1 MNRYSGQPMVSMVN
15 IWMATPTGF
24 SKKNPPPLKVTG
36 LRMVEQFREA
46 AHEPGALL
54 LVWNENFVALHVSG
68 FAVVLQEQ

>member
-1 MNRYSGQPMVSMVN
+1 
-15 IWMATPTGF
+15 
-24 SKKNPPPLKVTG
+24 
-36 LRMVEQFREA
+36 MVEQFREA